1 MIEST
6 VKNIFT
12 EWSWCSPAGRSVCTQ
27 SVWKMRRILKQTINA
42 SNLKASLWSITL
54 APDPGV
60 LSLLQHHWQQ
70 RVNNL
75 HSFTQDM
82 ALRFGNVCICQ
93 NTQSKGKKWSVR
105 KKNNK
110 NRRKLICLA
119 ELHWIPSWIQRSS
132 IPLIFKYIKQVI
144 TIGTASKLETA
155 LKMQKVWEENRHDNT
170 RAREQGK
177 AVGRN
182 QKKNHKYLPSFT
194 PDHCSTAENWTQ
206 TSELPAQDLK
216 YIRFPLREMT
226 APNKAL

>member
-6 VKNIFT
+6 VKNTFT
-12 EWSWCSPAGRSVCTQ
+12 EWGWCSPAGRSVYTQ

-70 RVNNL
+70 HVNNL

-82 ALRFGNVCICQ
+82 ALRFGNVCVCQ

-105 KKNNK
+105 EKEKKEK
-110 NRRKLICLA
+110 SELICLA
-119 ELHWIPSWIQRSS
+119 ELHWIPSWIQRNI

-144 TIGTASKLETA
+144 TIGTASKLETT
-155 LKMQKVWEENRHDNT
+155 LKVQKAWEENRHHNT
-170 RAREQGK
+170 RARDRGK
-177 AVGRN
+177 AEGG
-182 QKKNHKYLPSFT
+182 KKEKS
-194 PDHCSTAENWTQ
+194 
-206 TSELPAQDLK
+206 
-216 YIRFPLREMT
+216 
-226 APNKAL
+226 

>member
-12 EWSWCSPAGRSVCTQ
+12 EWGWCSPAGRSVCTQ

-105 KKNNK
+105 KKKK

-119 ELHWIPSWIQRSS
+119 ELHWIPSWIQRNS
-132 IPLIFKYIKQVI
+132 IPLIFKYIKQVRDC
-144 TIGTASKLETA
+144 TQNAKSLGRKQAWQHKSKRTGQGSG
-155 LKMQKVWEENRHDNT
+155 QKPKE
-170 RAREQGK
+170 K
-177 AVGRN
+177 
-182 QKKNHKYLPSFT
+182 S
-194 PDHCSTAENWTQ
+194 
-206 TSELPAQDLK
+206 
-216 YIRFPLREMT
+216 
-226 APNKAL
+226 